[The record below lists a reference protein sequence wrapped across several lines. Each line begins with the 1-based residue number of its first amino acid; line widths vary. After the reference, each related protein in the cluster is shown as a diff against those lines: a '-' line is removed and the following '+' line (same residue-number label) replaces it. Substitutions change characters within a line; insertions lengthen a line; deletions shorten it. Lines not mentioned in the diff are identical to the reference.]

1 MRPGIAAFANLR
13 CQRAMPR
20 MGAGSD
26 AHIATAGEGGDKG
39 IGPMAV
45 NGRLARELA
54 AQGSIG
60 IN

>member
-1 MRPGIAAFANLR
+1 MGPGIAAFANLR

-20 MGAGSD
+20 SGAGSE

-45 NGRLARELA
+45 NGGPARKLA
-54 AQGSIG
+54 A
-60 IN
+60 